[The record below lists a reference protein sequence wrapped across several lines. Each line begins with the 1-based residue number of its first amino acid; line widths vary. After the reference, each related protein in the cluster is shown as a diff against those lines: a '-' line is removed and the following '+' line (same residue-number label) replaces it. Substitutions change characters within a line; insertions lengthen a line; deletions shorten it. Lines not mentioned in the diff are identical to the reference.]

1 MAGESLYPY
10 VLEDYLS
17 YFLPCMS
24 SNAEFFLYY
33 VSMPLLDLMP
43 ISPVHPGDGTTPP
56 RLPFQLSHSP
66 RPSSPHQV
74 KPSCSPLKLPYSP
87 LQLHEAP

>member
-24 SNAEFFLYY
+24 SNTEFFSSI
-33 VSMPLLDLMP
+33 VSLPLFDLIP
-43 ISPVHPGDGTTPP
+43 NSPVHPGDGTP
-56 RLPFQLSHSP
+56 RLPFHLSHSP

-74 KPSCSPLKLPYSP
+74 KPSWSPNTH